1 MSYEEQY
8 KETKKSKALVNLTP
22 EFVTFEKKGDYVLGR
37 LISKNE
43 VSSQLGTTTYTQYL
57 FETDKG
63 LIKFALGRATDNEI
77 NTLFTI
83 GGVYR
88 VEFLG
93 KEDLAGGRKI
103 NRFNIEGVQMVEP
116 GVTDDDDI
124 PF

>member
-8 KETKKSKALVNLTP
+8 KQVKKDKGLARLTP
-22 EFVTFEKKGDYVLGR
+22 EFITFDKKGDYVLGR
-37 LISKNE
+37 LVSKNE
-43 VSSQLGTTTYTQYL
+43 VSSQLGTTTYMQYL
-57 FETDKG
+57 FETDRG
-63 LIKFALGRATDNEI
+63 LVKFALGRATDNEVG
-77 NTLFTI
+77 TLFI
-83 GGVYR
+83 PGGVYR

-116 GVTDDDDI
+116 AELVDEDV